1 LFDFLDGEQNH
12 EIIRTEVH
20 CETYR
25 RLRSGMRSLSAELRE
40 SEGSEQ
46 ELSVR
51 LGHLACSWLTAP
63 LPFSGFPVELRAV
76 LPSPAWV
83 NASWGRPLV
92 ALYEDVLHAVD
103 QLASEANP
111 LADAMREFWRH
122 AKESGR
128 ALRIYCYRR
137 SRSAFDSTLRAESHS
152 IANADYI
159 HSLSDYRQAAIF
171 DTLVKVGPLRATGWG
186 AVPDAILTAPR
197 FRSLRL
203 FVWEGCADEAGF
215 GYDPVESQRDSSS
228 PGDAVSTKPQTCCA
242 WRNTTNVIGAPTS
255 TGQSDVLDDL
265 TDYQRAS
272 SSEALRAA
280 TLVHLD
286 GAKGIL
292 YPHGSK
298 ALSFDPAPRDVDAIA
313 LRTVDE
319 VLAVG
324 MFTIEP
330 SVSDVDL
337 GRVSAG
343 QGRYSSIWKQKLARM
358 NSADSLDLFFKLSD
372 AGIDLENLSAAI
384 DHWCKPPSTV
394 IHAPKKMQ
402 HFKSLIAALDLEAD
416 NDIKTAKA
424 PPFWRLAWDEIKHSR
439 GHAIQAGY
447 EESEI
452 IAGEL
457 REILAKQIAQLAER
471 AESGV
476 SFEIPIPVET
486 GIRGHFKFHRITTI
500 EEGFRAP
507 ASVTRQL
514 LELDTFE
521 PWRE

>member
-1 LFDFLDGEQNH
+1 VVLYKD
-12 EIIRTEVH
+12 V
-20 CETYR
+20 
-25 RLRSGMRSLSAELRE
+25 
-40 SEGSEQ
+40 
-46 ELSVR
+46 
-51 LGHLACSWLTAP
+51 
-63 LPFSGFPVELRAV
+63 LRA
-76 LPSPAWV
+76 A
-83 NASWGRPLV
+83 
-92 ALYEDVLHAVD
+92 D

-111 LADAMREFWRH
+111 LADAMRDFWRH
-122 AKESGR
+122 AKESGEV
-128 ALRIYCYRR
+128 LRVYCYRR
-137 SRSAFDSTLRAESHS
+137 SRSAFDTALRAESHP

-186 AVPDAILTAPR
+186 AVPDAVLTAPR

-228 PGDAVSTKPQTCCA
+228 PDGAVRPNSQTCCT
-242 WRNTTNVIGAPTS
+242 WRNIRSVIGSPTS

-265 TDYQRAS
+265 EDYQRAS
-272 SSEALRAA
+272 SSESLRAA

-313 LRTVDE
+313 LRAVDE
-319 VLAVG
+319 VLTVG

-330 SVSDVDL
+330 TVSDVDL
-337 GRVSAG
+337 GGVSVG
-343 QGRYSSIWKQKLARM
+343 QGKYSAIWKQKLARM
-358 NSADSLDLFFKLSD
+358 NSEDRLDLFFKLSD

-402 HFKSLIAALDLEAD
+402 HFKSLIAALELEAD
-416 NDIKTAKA
+416 HDSKMAKA
-424 PPFWRLAWDEIKHSR
+424 PPFWRLAWDEIKRSR

-452 IAGEL
+452 IAAEL
-457 REILAKQIAQLAER
+457 REILAKQLAQLAER

-476 SFEIPIPVET
+476 SFEIPIPFET
-486 GIRGHFKFHRITTI
+486 GIRGHFKFHRITAI
-500 EEGFRAP
+500 EDGFRAP
-507 ASVTRQL
+507 ASATRQL